1 MTGVTPLTGWC
12 SHPRALACTQP
23 HSVPVHNCPLG
34 FCKSGPAEAHMLHFS
49 RDLQMPKKDG
59 HVPQQRR
66 TKTKRPH
73 RGRHRSDMRASQS
86 GRLSRLTSRLPAAD
100 DGEKPAETPC
110 FSCDRSSAAG
120 APSYSTSARCALL
133 GQRRNTRNKQ
143 PNLEGY
149 DGVAEARAA
158 GRPASMG
165 SLLGSQP
172 LRGRAATRPLPEWL
186 PRHVAHERCSQM
198 TRRHL
203 TGTKYKPNQS
213 CRGLVAAMECEYGQR
228 ACVLVQKYKTSGT
241 ASSTYTQM

>member
-1 MTGVTPLTGWC
+1 
-12 SHPRALACTQP
+12 
-23 HSVPVHNCPLG
+23 
-34 FCKSGPAEAHMLHFS
+34 
-49 RDLQMPKKDG
+49 
-59 HVPQQRR
+59 
-66 TKTKRPH
+66 
-73 RGRHRSDMRASQS
+73 MRASQS

-186 PRHVAHERCSQM
+186 PRHVAHESASAYDTSRALVLRKSNQATEHASNTNTACFVHA
-198 TRRHL
+198 TVVGAHALRRDAL
-203 TGTKYKPNQS
+203 AERP
-213 CRGLVAAMECEYGQR
+213 
-228 ACVLVQKYKTSGT
+228 
-241 ASSTYTQM
+241 